1 MLEEGNKTKLANI
14 LTYHVI
20 ANKLVATDVISALDK
35 GNGSVVLTALNGEA
49 ITVMQK
55 DEKIWLRDSN
65 DNYSE
70 ITATD
75 IMADNGVIHVISSVV
90 MPNSD

>member
-1 MLEEGNKTKLANI
+1 MANI

-20 ANKLVATDVISALDK
+20 AGKLAAADVVAALEK

-49 ITVMQK
+49 ITVIQK
-55 DEKIWLRDSN
+55 DGKIWLKDSN

-75 IMADNGVIHVISSVV
+75 VMADNGVIHIINTVA
-90 MPNSD
+90 MPKND